1 MRMNGDEQA
10 IRTLIATWIRAAEA
24 GDTERVLTLVADDV
38 VFLTP
43 GAPPMRKPEFAA
55 AQSALQEVQLRI
67 TSEIQE
73 IRILGEWAY
82 CWNRLTVVITS
93 QSGGGDVTRAGDS
106 LSILQKKSGTWF
118 LVRDANLVTVAG
130 GSR

>member
-1 MRMNGDEQA
+1 MNDDEQA
-10 IRTLIATWIRAAEA
+10 IRALIATWIRAGEA
-24 GDTERVLTLVADDV
+24 GDNERLLTLVADDV

-55 AQSALQEVQLRI
+55 AQSALREVQLRI

-82 CWNRLTVVITS
+82 CWNRLSVVITPRN
-93 QSGGGDVTRAGDS
+93 GGSRVTRAGDS
-106 LSILQKKSGTWF
+106 LSILQKKSGAW
-118 LVRDANLVTVAG
+118 LVVRDANLVTVTG
-130 GSR
+130 GSQ

>member
-1 MRMNGDEQA
+1 MNGDDQA
-10 IRTLIATWIRAAEA
+10 IRALIATWICAAEA
-24 GDTERVLTLVADDV
+24 GDNDRLLTLSADDV

-43 GAPPMRKPEFAA
+43 GAPPMRKPAFAA

-82 CWNRLTVVITS
+82 CWNRLTVLITPR
-93 QSGGGDVTRAGDS
+93 SGGSAVTRAGDS
-106 LSILQKKSGTWF
+106 LSILQKKSGSWF
-118 LVRDANLVTVAG
+118 VVRDANMVTPAG
-130 GSR
+130 GSQ

>member
-1 MRMNGDEQA
+1 MNDDEQA
-10 IRTLIATWIRAAEA
+10 IRALIATWIRAAEA
-24 GDTERVLTLVADDV
+24 GDNERVLTLVADDV

-55 AQSALQEVQLRI
+55 AQSALREVQLRI

-82 CWNRLTVVITS
+82 CWNRLSVVITPR
-93 QSGGGDVTRAGDS
+93 SGGSGVTRAGDS
-106 LSILQKKSGTWF
+106 LSILHKKSGAW
-118 LVRDANLVTVAG
+118 LVVRDANLVTVAE

>member
-1 MRMNGDEQA
+1 MSDDEQA
-10 IRTLIATWIRAAEA
+10 IRALIATWISAAEA
-24 GDTERVLTLVADDV
+24 GDDERVLTLVADDV

-55 AQSALQEVQLRI
+55 AQSALREVQLRI
-67 TSEIQE
+67 TSEIRE

-82 CWNRLTVVITS
+82 CWNRLNVVITPR
-93 QSGGGDVTRAGDS
+93 SGGSGMTRAGHS
-106 LSILQKKSGTWF
+106 LSILQKKSGAW
-118 LVRDANLVTVAG
+118 LVVRDANLVTAAE